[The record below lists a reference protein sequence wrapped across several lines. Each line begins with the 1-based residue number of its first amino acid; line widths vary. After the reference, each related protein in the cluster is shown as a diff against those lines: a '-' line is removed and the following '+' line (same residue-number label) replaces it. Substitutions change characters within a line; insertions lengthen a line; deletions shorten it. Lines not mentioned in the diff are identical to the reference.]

1 MLSAWTLVL
10 GAGIYL
16 LLSTPPSIGNLFD
29 AHKTDLPTDS
39 HRWAATREET
49 KLADRCIQPKRTKA
63 KLSILLLSVPF
74 VGHVAPLLAL
84 GEELVCRGHAV
95 SLCAPVTEGVPNKP
109 EGMARRAGISFI
121 NAGPPSFAARQL
133 VTDEAFKMWVVESE
147 GFLSRAF
154 RVSNLTVGENIVMAR
169 HLSNMTGDGIL
180 LVDSLDIVIGV
191 EYLYPL
197 LACIQE
203 KWNVPTVVLNTKIQQ
218 QWHTLPHWPFP
229 LGGAQT
235 DDLTFSQRLENQI
248 WGPILYTLHKYWT
261 IHHIKNGAEDLC
273 QLSSVDYMLTAPSV
287 HMPQIIPTSI
297 GFEYP
302 RTLSPLTE
310 YVGPLMSRISQTIPK
325 FMRAWL
331 DSKQSGSVIY
341 IGMGSV
347 YPITGAVARALV
359 DGVLA
364 TNYTALWSLRKSN
377 YNLVMQGVSKV
388 DENRILIV
396 EWTHRLLFYNTKLL
410 GWLSFM
416 EVWVASMRH

>member
-1 MLSAWTLVL
+1 M
-10 GAGIYL
+10 YL

-29 AHKTDLPTDS
+29 AHKTNLLTDS

-49 KLADRCIQPKRTKA
+49 ELADRCTQPKRTKA

-95 SLCAPVTEGVPNKP
+95 SLCALVTEGVPNKP
-109 EGMARRAGISFI
+109 EGMVRRAGISFI
-121 NAGPPSFAARQL
+121 NAGPPSFAAQQL

-203 KWNVPTVVLNTKIQQ
+203 KWNVPTVVLSTKIQQ

-248 WGPILYTLHKYWT
+248 
-261 IHHIKNGAEDLC
+261 
-273 QLSSVDYMLTAPSV
+273 
-287 HMPQIIPTSI
+287 
-297 GFEYP
+297 
-302 RTLSPLTE
+302 
-310 YVGPLMSRISQTIPK
+310 
-325 FMRAWL
+325 
-331 DSKQSGSVIY
+331 
-341 IGMGSV
+341 
-347 YPITGAVARALV
+347 
-359 DGVLA
+359 
-364 TNYTALWSLRKSN
+364 
-377 YNLVMQGVSKV
+377 
-388 DENRILIV
+388 
-396 EWTHRLLFYNTKLL
+396 
-410 GWLSFM
+410 
-416 EVWVASMRH
+416 